1 VLSAV
6 IGAALLIMS
15 GSALLSAHD
24 IPNDVTVQT
33 FVKPEGR
40 RLRLLV
46 RVPLGAMRDMDY
58 PKPRGT
64 RADLLDVGRA
74 EPTLRDAATLWV
86 GDFLDVYEN
95 DERLGKPQVAA
106 VRAALQS
113 DRSFTSYDEALAHV
127 TGPPLPADTELVWS
141 QGLLDVLFE
150 YPIQSDRSRF
160 AIDPRLARLG
170 IRTLTVVRFLPPGGA
185 VRAFEFY
192 GDPGFVPLDPSWRQA
207 AWQFVKLGFFHILDG
222 ADHLLFLGCLVI
234 PFRRFRSLVAVVT
247 AFTVAHSITLLASA
261 YNLAPDAL
269 WFPPLIETLIAM
281 SIVYMALENIVFA
294 GKMEPQGSE
303 STQSQNVSANSAV
316 SAVSSGKMEPQ
327 RSPSASLRRQ
337 PDPTASAWQA
347 PGTPKLEDVMA
358 SAGGLKRR
366 WLVTF
371 AFGLVHGFGF
381 SFALRQTLQFAG
393 SHMLTSLL
401 SFNIGVELGQLL
413 VLVALIPALDLLFR
427 YVLAERLGT
436 IILSAIVAHTA
447 WHWTSER
454 FGVLRQFRF
463 EWPVIDAAFLAS
475 AMRWAMLLVIAG
487 GLYWLV
493 FGVLRFGRRDTRDA
507 HDAA

>member
-1 VLSAV
+1 LTALVLVAASAP
-6 IGAALLIMS
+6 LR
-15 GSALLSAHD
+15 AHD

-33 FVKPEGR
+33 FVKPEGQ

-46 RVPLGAMRDMDY
+46 RVPLAAMRDMDY

-64 RADLLDVGRA
+64 RADLMDVARA
-74 EPTLRDAATLWV
+74 EPTLRDAATLWIS
-86 GDFLDVYEN
+86 DFVDLYEN
-95 DERLGKPQVAA
+95 DTRLEKPTVVS
-106 VRAALQS
+106 VRAALPS

-127 TGPPLPADTELVWS
+127 TGPPLPGDTEFVWS

-150 YPIQSDRSRF
+150 YRIQSDQSRF
-160 AIDPRLARLG
+160 SIEPRLGRLG
-170 IRTLTVVRFLPPGGA
+170 IRTLTVMRFLPPGGA

-192 GDPGFVPLDPSWRQA
+192 GEPGLVRLDPSWRQA

-222 ADHLLFLGCLVI
+222 TDHLLFLFCLVI

-247 AFTVAHSITLLASA
+247 SFTIAHSITLIGSA

-269 WFPPLIETLIAM
+269 WFPPLIETLIAT
-281 SIVYMALENIVFA
+281 SIVYMALENIVS
-294 GKMEPQGSE
+294 PQ
-303 STQSQNVSANSAV
+303 
-316 SAVSSGKMEPQ
+316 
-327 RSPSASLRRQ
+327 
-337 PDPTASAWQA
+337 
-347 PGTPKLEDVMA
+347 
-358 SAGGLKRR
+358 LKRR
-366 WLVTF
+366 WLITF

-393 SHMLTSLL
+393 SHLLASLL

-413 VLVALIPALDLLFR
+413 VLVLLIPALDFAFHHI
-427 YVLAERLGT
+427 VAERMGT

-447 WHWTSER
+447 WHWMTER
-454 FGVLRQFRF
+454 YGVLRQFRF
-463 EWPVIDAAFLAS
+463 EMPVIDAAFLAS
-475 AMRWAMLLVIAG
+475 AMRWAMLAVIAA

-493 FGVLRFGRRDTRDA
+493 FGVLRMGKGRTSDV